1 MPATVLHLP
10 TDPTE
15 VRDVATTETPFITE
29 LVAALGHLENAVQL
43 AATPAKLHLPNGA
56 TVSKAQ
62 MRVWVTQNTA
72 RIRFLLEQLAD
83 PSDAPQ
89 K

>member
-1 MPATVLHLP
+1 MTAAVLHFP
-10 TDPTE
+10 TDRTE
-15 VRDVATTETPFITE
+15 VRDFATIETPFITE

-43 AATPAKLHLPNGA
+43 AATPARLHLPNGA

-62 MRVWVTQNTA
+62 MGVWVAQNTA
-72 RIRFLLEQLAD
+72 RIRSLLNQITD